1 LKFSELWRLS
11 SIMYKEISFQSIF
24 SLRAGGALPR
34 RGKDDVRTLINNA
47 EVNTILSKL
56 VTTVFIALFG
66 FAVFLPLMSGT
77 SSTGSLKD
85 LTAVGSVSTF
95 LAVVLFLISFM
106 GLQVSTS
113 FISSKATDVLRPLS
127 LSRSDISRIVFLCF
141 LRIFDIPLVASVTV
155 LLLAYY
161 FVGGSVL
168 GGLVAFTGVIVTEV
182 FALTLTMGLARFFY
196 SRVAGGGGKSRWKT
210 LLRFAFMLVWIL
222 PSFAIYFVVNFAE
235 QIVQSFASLTQGFS
249 SVLQLF
255 VMIYPF
261 SYGYL
266 VSFVTFSHNIDYL
279 TVALSVVA
287 CLGYVA
293 LAAYCVRWVTRTV
306 GRIGAAGVSTAPRE
320 AVKDTIVSPQVPWL
334 GTIRKDLR
342 VASRSPSYASLFLLP
357 AIEAAVL
364 AMSFSSFSEV
374 GLSSTLGLLT
384 GMSVVVLMLPPML
397 VSIEGLAAS
406 YMRSLP
412 LKKKTLISAKTLL
425 STFTYAVS
433 LAVLFIVALFM
444 GKSYSYILTFG
455 AIHLFSVAAATMLE
469 LIILANKFWKEG
481 FAIGNIYAR
490 LSTYILIIIPGL
502 AVVMIPIIAALAT
515 FIFAQS
521 LTLVV
526 FLGIAA
532 TEFAV
537 TTAYVAL
544 EK

>member
-1 LKFSELWRLS
+1 
-11 SIMYKEISFQSIF
+11 MYKEISFQSIF

-34 RGKDDVRTLINNA
+34 RGKDDVRTLISNA

-113 FISSKATDVLRPLS
+113 FISSKATDVLSPLS
-127 LSRSDISRIVFLCF
+127 LSRSDVSRIIFLCF
-141 LRIFDIPLVASVTV
+141 LRIFDIPLIASVIV

-168 GGLVAFTGVIVTEV
+168 GGLVAFTGVIVTEA

-196 SRVAGGGGKSRWKT
+196 SRVAGGGGRSRWKT

-249 SVLQLF
+249 SALQLF
-255 VMIYPF
+255 VVLYPF

-266 VSFVTFSHNIDYL
+266 VSFVTFSQSIDYL

-293 LAAYCVRWVTRTV
+293 FAAYCVRWVTRTM
-306 GRIGAAGVSTAPRE
+306 GGIGAAGVSRAPRE

-357 AIEAAVL
+357 AIEATVL

-433 LAVLFIVALFM
+433 LVVLFIVALFM

-490 LSTYILIIIPGL
+490 LSTYILIILPGL
-502 AVVMIPIIAALAT
+502 AVVVIPIIAALAT

-537 TTAYVAL
+537 TTAYVAF

>member
-1 LKFSELWRLS
+1 
-11 SIMYKEISFQSIF
+11 
-24 SLRAGGALPR
+24 
-34 RGKDDVRTLINNA
+34 
-47 EVNTILSKL
+47 
-56 VTTVFIALFG
+56 
-66 FAVFLPLMSGT
+66 MSGT

-168 GGLVAFTGVIVTEV
+168 GGLVAFTGVIVTEA

-196 SRVAGGGGKSRWKT
+196 SRVAGGGGRSRWKT

-255 VMIYPF
+255 VVLYPL

-266 VSFVTFSHNIDYL
+266 VSFVTFSQSIDYL

-287 CLGYVA
+287 CLGYVT

-306 GRIGAAGVSTAPRE
+306 GGIGATGVSTAPRE
-320 AVKDTIVSPQVPWL
+320 VVKDTIVSPQVPWL

-433 LAVLFIVALFM
+433 LVVLFIVALLM

-490 LSTYILIIIPGL
+490 LSTYILIILPGL

-537 TTAYVAL
+537 TTAYVAF

>member
-1 LKFSELWRLS
+1 MS

-34 RGKDDVRTLINNA
+34 RGKDDVRTLISNA
-47 EVNTILSKL
+47 EVSTILSKL
-56 VTTVFIALFG
+56 ITTLFIAFFG
-66 FAVFLPLMSGT
+66 FAVFLPLMAGT
-77 SSTGSLKD
+77 SSSYPTRE

-113 FISSKATDVLRPLS
+113 FVSSKAIDVLTPLS
-127 LSRSDISRIVFLCF
+127 LSKSDISHIVFLCF
-141 LRIFDIPLVASVTV
+141 IRIFDIPLAASAMV

-161 FVGGSVL
+161 FIGGSFL
-168 GGLVAFTGVIVTEV
+168 GGLAAFAGIIVTEA
-182 FALTLTMGLARFFY
+182 FALMLTVGLARFFY

-210 LLRFAFMLVWIL
+210 LLRFVFMLVWIL
-222 PSFAIYFVVNFAE
+222 PSFGIYFVVNFAG
-235 QIVQSFASLTQGFS
+235 QIAQSFTSLTQGVS
-249 SVLQLF
+249 SILQLL
-255 VMIYPF
+255 VLIYPF

-266 VSFVTFSHNIDYL
+266 VSFATFSFQASYL
-279 TVALSVVA
+279 TVALSVAA
-287 CLGYVA
+287 CSGYFA
-293 LAAYCVRWVTRTV
+293 LAAYCVKWVTRTV
-306 GRIGAAGVSTAPRE
+306 GRIGAGGISTALRE
-320 AVKDTIVSPQVPWL
+320 VVKDTAVSPQAPWL

-342 VASRSPSYASLFLLP
+342 IASRSPSYASLFLLP

-364 AMSFSSFSEV
+364 AMSFSSFNEV

-384 GMSVVVLMLPPML
+384 GMSVVVLMLPPTL

-406 YMRSLP
+406 YTRSLP

-425 STFTYAVS
+425 STLTYAIS
-433 LAVLFIVALFM
+433 LVVLFVVALYV
-444 GKSYSYILTFG
+444 GRSYFYILTFG

-469 LIILANKFWKEG
+469 LIILTNKFWKEG

-515 FIFAQS
+515 FLLAQS
-521 LTLVV
+521 LTLAV
-526 FLGIAA
+526 FLGLAV

-537 TTAYVAL
+537 ATAYVAL

>member
-34 RGKDDVRTLINNA
+34 RGKDDVRTLISNA
-47 EVNTILSKL
+47 EVSTTLSKL
-56 VTTVFIALFG
+56 VTTLFIVFFG
-66 FAVFLPLMSGT
+66 FAVFLPLMTETNSADP
-77 SSTGSLKD
+77 SRD
-85 LTAVGSVSTF
+85 LIAVGGVSTF

-113 FISSKATDVLRPLS
+113 FVSSKAIDVLSPLS
-127 LSRSDISRIVFLCF
+127 LSKSDISRIVFLCF
-141 LRIFDIPLVASVTV
+141 IRIFDIPLAASVMV

-161 FVGGSVL
+161 FIGGSFI
-168 GGLVAFTGVIVTEV
+168 GGLAALVGIIVTET
-182 FALTLTMGLARFFY
+182 FALTLTIGLARFFY

-210 LLRFAFMLVWIL
+210 LLRFVFMLVWIL
-222 PSFAIYFVVNFAE
+222 PSFGIYFVVNFAA

-249 SVLQLF
+249 SVLQLL
-255 VMIYPF
+255 VLIYPF

-266 VSFVTFSHNIDYL
+266 VSFTTSFFQTSYL
-279 TVALSVVA
+279 TVVLSVVA
-287 CLGYVA
+287 CLGYLV
-293 LAAYCVRWVTRTV
+293 LAVYCLKWVTRTV
-306 GRIGAAGVSTAPRE
+306 GRIGAGGISTAARE
-320 AVKDTIVSPQVPWL
+320 AVKDTVVSPQVPWL

-357 AIEAAVL
+357 AIEATVL

-384 GMSVVVLMLPPML
+384 GMSVVVLMLPPTL

-406 YMRSLP
+406 YTRSLP
-412 LKKKTLISAKTLL
+412 LKKKTLISAKTLF
-425 STFTYAVS
+425 STLTYATS
-433 LAVLFIVALFM
+433 LVVLFVVTLYM
-444 GKSYSYILTFG
+444 GKSYVYILTFG
-455 AIHLFSVAAATMLE
+455 AIQLFSVAAATMLE

-490 LSTYILIIIPGL
+490 LSTYILIILPGL

-521 LTLVV
+521 LTLAV
-526 FLGIAA
+526 FLGTAA

>member
-34 RGKDDVRTLINNA
+34 RGKNDIKTLISNA
-47 EVNTILSKL
+47 EVSTIISKL
-56 VTTVFIALFG
+56 VTTLFIAFFG
-66 FAVFLPLMSGT
+66 FVVFLPLMAGT
-77 SSTGSLKD
+77 SSSYPTRE

-113 FISSKATDVLRPLS
+113 FVSSKAVDVLSPLS
-127 LSRSDISRIVFLCF
+127 LSKSEISRIVFLCF
-141 LRIFDIPLVASVTV
+141 VRIFDIPLAASVTV

-161 FVGGSVL
+161 LIGGSFL
-168 GGLVAFTGVIVTEV
+168 GGLAAFTGVIVTEA
-182 FALTLTMGLARFFY
+182 FALALTIGLARFFY
-196 SRVAGGGGKSRWKT
+196 SRVAGGGGKSKWKT

-222 PSFAIYFVVNFAE
+222 PSFGIYFVVNFAE

-249 SVLQLF
+249 AALQLL

-266 VSFVTFSHNIDYL
+266 VSFATFSYQVDYL
-279 TVALSVVA
+279 TVALSAGA

-306 GRIGAAGVSTAPRE
+306 GRIGVGGIGTALRE
-320 AVKDTIVSPQVPWL
+320 VVKDTIVSPQVPWL

-342 VASRSPSYASLFLLP
+342 IASRSPSYASLFLLP
-357 AIEAAVL
+357 AIEATVL

-384 GMSVVVLMLPPML
+384 GMSVIVLMLPPTL

-406 YMRSLP
+406 YTRSLP

-425 STFTYAVS
+425 STLTYAIS
-433 LAVLFIVALFM
+433 LVVLFIVALYM
-444 GKSYSYILTFG
+444 GKSYFYILTFG
-455 AIHLFSVAAATMLE
+455 AMHLFSVAAATMLE
-469 LIILANKFWKEG
+469 LIILTNKFWKEG

-490 LSTYILIIIPGL
+490 LTTYILIILPGL

-515 FIFAQS
+515 FLLAQS
-521 LTLVV
+521 LTLAV
-526 FLGIAA
+526 FLGIAV

-537 TTAYVAL
+537 AAAYVAL

>member
-1 LKFSELWRLS
+1 MKFSELWRLS

-34 RGKDDVRTLINNA
+34 RGKNDIKTLISNA
-47 EVNTILSKL
+47 EVSTIISKL
-56 VTTVFIALFG
+56 VTTLFIAFFG
-66 FAVFLPLMSGT
+66 FVVFLPLMAGT
-77 SSTGSLKD
+77 SSSYPTRE

-113 FISSKATDVLRPLS
+113 FVSSKAVDVLSPLS
-127 LSRSDISRIVFLCF
+127 LSKSDVSRIVFLCF
-141 LRIFDIPLVASVTV
+141 VRIFDIPLAASVTV

-161 FVGGSVL
+161 FIGGSFL
-168 GGLVAFTGVIVTEV
+168 GGLAAFTGVIVTEA
-182 FALTLTMGLARFFY
+182 FALALTISLARFFY
-196 SRVAGGGGKSRWKT
+196 SRVAGGGGKSKWKT

-222 PSFAIYFVVNFAE
+222 PSFGIYFVVNFAE

-249 SVLQLF
+249 AALQLL

-266 VSFVTFSHNIDYL
+266 VSFATFSYQVDYL
-279 TVALSVVA
+279 TVALSAGA

-306 GRIGAAGVSTAPRE
+306 GRIGVGGIGTALRE
-320 AVKDTIVSPQVPWL
+320 VVKDTIVSPQVPWL

-342 VASRSPSYASLFLLP
+342 IASRSPSYASLFLLP
-357 AIEAAVL
+357 AIEATVL

-384 GMSVVVLMLPPML
+384 GMSVIVLMLPPTL

-406 YMRSLP
+406 YTRSLP

-425 STFTYAVS
+425 STLTYAIS
-433 LAVLFIVALFM
+433 LIVLFIVALYM
-444 GKSYSYILTFG
+444 RKSYFYILTFG

-469 LIILANKFWKEG
+469 LIVLTNKFWKEG

-490 LSTYILIIIPGL
+490 LTTYILIILPGL

-515 FIFAQS
+515 FLLAQS
-521 LTLVV
+521 LTLAV
-526 FLGIAA
+526 FLGIAV

-537 TTAYVAL
+537 AAAYVAL